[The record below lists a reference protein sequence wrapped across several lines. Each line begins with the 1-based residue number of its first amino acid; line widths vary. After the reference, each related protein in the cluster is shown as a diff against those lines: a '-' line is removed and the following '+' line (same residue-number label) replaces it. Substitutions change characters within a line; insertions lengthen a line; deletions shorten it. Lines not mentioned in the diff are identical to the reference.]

1 MGTDPTHAPD
11 LASIEADHPGLMTVY
26 AVLRRAHRGTTRDG
40 RAYYDL
46 ELSDASGAVHGKV
59 WSDHTRAM
67 ETVASLEPGAPIKVL
82 FEVRTYH
89 GAIQLNVRNVR
100 HIAEEDTDYDP
111 AAVLGP
117 GHDLVADI
125 RCRTLVFDIETVPGT
140 DLRRVPPTIAK
151 AVASHSERMDYD
163 EGKVMSLSPF
173 FGKVVSLAVGE
184 GDEDPAQ
191 QRVTV
196 FVVPDPSHGETT
208 YPDFVRPVSEPDLLR
223 AFWALADH
231 AETVVTYNGRG
242 FDVPFLVARSLIH
255 GIPARVDLQSDP
267 WSLRPHLDLYKVLT
281 QGSRGL
287 GPTSLDV
294 VCWALGLTSP
304 KEEMDGSM
312 VATAY
317 ATGDLATIATYN
329 AGDVRAT
336 TAVYHRVRDGI
347 LRFRGDF

>member
-1 MGTDPTHAPD
+1 MSRDVHHVSD
-11 LASIEADHPGLMTVY
+11 LASIEAGTPGLLSVY
-26 AVLRRAHRGTTRDG
+26 AVLRRTKRGSTRDG
-40 RAYYDL
+40 RAYYDAD
-46 ELSDASGAVHGKV
+46 LSDDTG
-59 WSDHTRAM
+59 TRKAKIWGDQLKAM
-67 ETVASLEPGAPIKVL
+67 DAMGRLAAGTPVKVL
-82 FEVRTYH
+82 FEARTYQ
-89 GAIQLNVRNVR
+89 GVVQLNVHRIR
-100 HIAEEDTDYDP
+100 EIEDTDTDFDRDR
-111 AAVLGP
+111 VLGP
-117 GHDLVADI
+117 AHDLVADI
-125 RCRTLVFDIETVPGT
+125 LCKTLVFDIETVPDT
-140 DLRRVPPTIAK
+140 DLRKAPSTIAK

-163 EGKVMSLSPF
+163 EGKVMSLSPY

-184 GDEDPAQ
+184 GEARPDAQ
-191 QRVTV
+191 NVTV
-196 FVVPDPSHGETT
+196 FVVPNEAHDLE
-208 YPDFVRPVSEPDLLR
+208 YPDFVRPVSEADLLH
-223 AFWALADH
+223 AFWALAEH

-242 FDVPFLVARSLIH
+242 FDVPFLVVRSLIH

-281 QGSRGL
+281 GGSRGL

-317 ATGDLATIATYN
+317 ATGDLPMIATYN

-336 TAVYHRVRDGI
+336 TAVYQKVRDDI